1 MTAEFVIQTRAL
13 SKRFFAV
20 QALDNVEVAVR
31 QGEIHALVGEN
42 GAGKSTLGKIISGII
57 RPDTGDLIVKG
68 RSVAYAS
75 PRDALID
82 GITTIT
88 QEISLS
94 GKQTVLQNVLLGQE
108 DAHGGVLDFRRMQR
122 RYDDIRALT
131 GFDIDPQT
139 RVNMLRMADQKKVEV
154 MQAIARDAQVI
165 IMDEPTAMLSGEE
178 TALFLKTVRH
188 LKGMGLTIIYVSHFL
203 REVLDL
209 ADTVTIMRNGQ
220 VVRTAPTRDETVETL
235 VTAMLGKSVAQMYPP
250 KRFSPPDAPVMLEVM
265 GMQSSV
271 FQGIDLTIHAGEIL
285 GLAGLVGSGRSR
297 LVRTIFGAEDISG
310 GSLRVGG
317 AAFMPKT
324 PQDAIRAGLYMLPES
339 RKEQGLLLKQSVQ
352 LNITLPHLSDVTSF
366 GGVIDSKREL
376 HGIDDLIKALDIR
389 VGSPTTRIRNLSGGN
404 QQKALFGKWLFKRPK
419 VLIIDEPT
427 RGIDVGAKQAIYE
440 LIARLAAEGMA
451 ILVVSSE
458 IEEVLGLCH
467 RVLVMRRGQI
477 VTELG
482 EADGTLTEDNIMRAA
497 FGTEAAQRVD
507 G

>member
-1 MTAEFVIQTRAL
+1 MDESIFIIQTRAL

-20 QALDNVEVAVR
+20 QALDAVEVAVR

-42 GAGKSTLGKIISGII
+42 GAGKSTLGKVISGII
-57 RPDTGDLIVKG
+57 RPDGGEVLVKG
-68 RSVAYAS
+68 RSVSYAS

-94 GKQTVLQNVLLGQE
+94 SKQTVLQNVFLGQE
-108 DAHGGVLDFRRMQR
+108 DARSGILDFRRMRQ
-122 RYDDIRALT
+122 RYDDIRTLT
-131 GFDIDPQT
+131 GFEIDPQV
-139 RVNMLRMADQKKVEV
+139 RVHNLRMADQKKVEV
-154 MQAIARDAQVI
+154 MQAIARNAQVI

-178 TALFLKTVRH
+178 TVLFLKTVRH
-188 LKGMGLTIIYVSHFL
+188 LKSMGMTIIYVSHFL

-220 VVRTAPTRDETVETL
+220 VIRSAPTREETVDSL
-235 VTAMLGKSVAQMYPP
+235 VTAMLGKTMAQMYPHKVLP
-250 KRFSPPDAPVMLEVM
+250 PADSPVALEVK
-265 GMQSSV
+265 GLQSSV
-271 FQGIDLTIHAGEIL
+271 FQSVDLTIRAGEIL

-297 LVRTIFGAEDISG
+297 LVRTIFGAEDING
-310 GSLRVGG
+310 GSIRICEKSIL
-317 AAFMPKT
+317 PKS

-339 RKEQGLLLKQSVQ
+339 RKEQGLLLNQSVQ
-352 LNITLPHLSDVTSF
+352 LNITLPHLRDVSSF
-366 GGVIDSKREL
+366 AGLIDTRREL
-376 HGIDDLIKALDIR
+376 SGIVELIDALDIR
-389 VGSPTTRIRNLSGGN
+389 VSSPAARIHNLSGGN

-440 LIARLAAEGMA
+440 LITRLASQGMA
-451 ILVVSSE
+451 ILMVSSE
-458 IEEVLGLCH
+458 IEEILGLCH

-477 VTELG
+477 VAELD
-482 EADGTLTEDNIMRAA
+482 EAQKSLTEDNIMRAA
-497 FGTEAAQRVD
+497 FGTTTEQVD

>member
-1 MTAEFVIQTRAL
+1 MTADFVIQTRAL

-20 QALDNVEVAVR
+20 QALDNVDVAVR

-42 GAGKSTLGKIISGII
+42 GAGKSTLGKVISGIL
-57 RPDTGDLIVKG
+57 RPDSGDLIVKG
-68 RSVAYAS
+68 RTVAYAS
-75 PRDALID
+75 PRAALVD

-108 DAHGGVLDFRRMQR
+108 DSRGGVLDFRKMQR
-122 RYDDIRALT
+122 RFDDIRNLT
-131 GFDIDPQT
+131 GFEIDPQA
-139 RVNMLRMADQKKVEV
+139 RVNSLRMADQKKVEV
-154 MQAIARDAQVI
+154 MQAIAREAQVV

-188 LKGMGLTIIYVSHFL
+188 LKSMGLTIIYVSHFL

-250 KRFSPPDAPVMLEVM
+250 KAPPAADAPIALEVRDLQSAVFM
-265 GMQSSV
+265 GV
-271 FQGIDLTIHAGEIL
+271 NLRLRAGEIL

-297 LVRTIFGAEDISG
+297 LVRTLFGAEDISG
-310 GSLRVGG
+310 GAIVVDDVS
-317 AAFMPKT
+317 MTPKT

-352 LNITLPHLSDVTSF
+352 LNITLPHLREVATF
-366 GGVIDSKREL
+366 GGVINSNREL
-376 HGIDDLIKALDIR
+376 GGIGELIKALDIR
-389 VGSPTTRIRNLSGGN
+389 VGAPTTRIRNLSGGN

-440 LIARLAAEGMA
+440 LIVRLASEGMA
-451 ILVVSSE
+451 ILMVSSE
-458 IEEVLGLCH
+458 IEEILGLCH
-467 RVLVMRRGQI
+467 RVLVMHRGKI
-477 VTELG
+477 VTELAA
-482 EADGTLTEDNIMRAA
+482 ADGTLTEDNIMRAA
-497 FGTEAAQRVD
+497 FGTEAAQRVE

>member
-1 MTAEFVIQTRAL
+1 MNESFIIQTHAL

-20 QALDNVEVAVR
+20 QALDAVDVAIR

-42 GAGKSTLGKIISGII
+42 GAGKSTLGKVISGII
-57 RPDTGDLIVKG
+57 RPDAGEVIVKG

-94 GKQTVLQNVLLGQE
+94 SKQTVLQNVLLGQE
-108 DAHGGVLDFRRMQR
+108 DARAGILDFRRMRQ

-131 GFDIDPQT
+131 GFDIDPQL
-139 RVNMLRMADQKKVEV
+139 RVNGLRMADQKKVEV
-154 MQAIARDAQVI
+154 MQAIARNAQVI

-188 LKGMGLTIIYVSHFL
+188 LKSMGMTIIYVSHFL

-220 VVRTAPTRDETVETL
+220 VVRSAPTRGETVETL
-235 VTAMLGKSVAQMYPP
+235 VTAMLGKTMEQMYPHKVLP
-250 KRFSPPDAPVMLEVM
+250 PAGSPIALEVK
-265 GMQSSV
+265 GLQSSV
-271 FQGIDLTIHAGEIL
+271 FQQVDLTIRAGEIL

-310 GSLRVGG
+310 GSIRVGETT
-317 AAFMPKT
+317 FLPKS

-352 LNITLPHLSDVTSF
+352 LNITLPHLRDVSSF
-366 GGVIDSKREL
+366 GGIIDSRREQS
-376 HGIDDLIKALDIR
+376 GIVELIKALDIR
-389 VGSPTTRIRNLSGGN
+389 VSSPATRIRNLSGGN

-440 LIARLAAEGMA
+440 LIARLASEGMA
-451 ILVVSSE
+451 ILMVSSE
-458 IEEVLGLCH
+458 IEEILGLCH

-477 VTELG
+477 VTELD
-482 EADGTLTEDNIMRAA
+482 ETQKTLTEDNIMRAA
-497 FGTEAAQRVD
+497 FGTTTEQID

>member
-1 MTAEFVIQTRAL
+1 MTADFVIQTRAL

-20 QALDNVEVAVR
+20 QALESVEIAVR
-31 QGEIHALVGEN
+31 QGDIHALVGEN

-57 RPDTGDLIVKG
+57 RPDAGDLIVKG
-68 RSVAYAS
+68 RAVAYAS
-75 PRDALID
+75 PRDALLD

-94 GKQTVLQNVLLGQE
+94 GKQTALQNLLLGQE
-108 DAHGGVLDFRRMQR
+108 DARGGVLDFRRMQA
-122 RYDDIRALT
+122 RYDDIRRLT
-131 GFDIDPQT
+131 GFDIDPQA
-139 RVNMLRMADQKKVEV
+139 RVGMLRMADQKKVEV
-154 MQAIARDAQVI
+154 MQAIARNAQVI

-188 LKGMGLTIIYVSHFL
+188 LKSMGLTIIYVSHFL

-220 VVRTAPTRDETVETL
+220 VVRSAPTHDETVETL
-235 VTAMLGKSVAQMYPP
+235 VTTMLGKTVAQMYPH
-250 KRFSPPDAPVMLEVM
+250 KTPPPDDAPVALEIRDL
-265 GMQSSV
+265 QSSV
-271 FQGIDLTIHAGEIL
+271 FRGVSLTIRAGEIL

-297 LVRTIFGAEDISG
+297 LARTIFGAEDISG
-310 GSLRVGG
+310 GSIRVGG
-317 AAFMPKT
+317 AVVVPRS
-324 PQDAIRAGLYMLPES
+324 PHDAIRAKLYMLPES

-352 LNITLPHLSDVTSF
+352 LNITLPHLAGVSHL
-366 GGVIDSKREL
+366 GGVIDGRREL
-376 HGIDDLIKALDIR
+376 RGIGDLIKELDVR
-389 VGSPTTRIRNLSGGN
+389 VSSPATRIRNLSGGN

-440 LIARLAAEGMA
+440 LIARLAREGMA
-451 ILVVSSE
+451 ILMISSE

-477 VTELG
+477 VTQLYEQ
-482 EADGTLTEDNIMRAA
+482 DGTLTEDNIMRAA
-497 FGTEAAQRVD
+497 FGTEAAQQVD